1 MKSLKKQMAVI
12 SVLMVLI
19 IAALT
24 LGGLQLFGK
33 GKVKPSEWFKSNVAQ
48 AEQTAPE
55 RAATFTR
62 GALLA
67 DNDGISMYSS
77 DYEFELSLNGKTLS
91 ADWVSFNNVGWVW
104 LLCYCEGVKSDYWGV
119 MSGIN
124 HKDITLNMSSTSFS
138 YDLNTL
144 ISAGKISE
152 GVTYSFA
159 LYGSSNDGS
168 MMQGSS
174 VVTFMYRTPVPLPAT
189 PVKEGH
195 TFAGW
200 YYGTQAEHGSNC
212 RAYDNAPIYSDTSLH
227 AHFNIN
233 TFTVTFN
240 SNGGENVASQTVN
253 WNTSATTVTPE
264 RVGYRFLGW
273 YLSDD
278 NLYTNQPIKS
288 DTVLAA
294 HWEVITYTVA
304 FYVDGEVYKTVT
316 VEYGATLENVVNRA
330 NMSYYNLFSESG
342 VKLSSAS
349 VVSEDIVINAVEM
362 TTKEKAVKFFQK
374 YWWII
379 ALALCGIVL
388 VCVTFV
394 SILRKR

>member
-104 LLCYCEGVKSDYWGV
+104 LLCYCEGVKSDY
-119 MSGIN
+119 
-124 HKDITLNMSSTSFS
+124 
-138 YDLNTL
+138 
-144 ISAGKISE
+144 A
-152 GVTYSFA
+152 
-159 LYGSSNDGS
+159 
-168 MMQGSS
+168 
-174 VVTFMYRTPVPLPAT
+174 
-189 PVKEGH
+189 VK
-195 TFAGW
+195 
-200 YYGTQAEHGSNC
+200 
-212 RAYDNAPIYSDTSLH
+212 
-227 AHFNIN
+227 
-233 TFTVTFN
+233 
-240 SNGGENVASQTVN
+240 
-253 WNTSATTVTPE
+253 
-264 RVGYRFLGW
+264 
-273 YLSDD
+273 
-278 NLYTNQPIKS
+278 
-288 DTVLAA
+288 
-294 HWEVITYTVA
+294 
-304 FYVDGEVYKTVT
+304 
-316 VEYGATLENVVNRA
+316 
-330 NMSYYNLFSESG
+330 
-342 VKLSSAS
+342 
-349 VVSEDIVINAVEM
+349 M